1 MMIQTSLSR
10 RRLMSGALALPIL
23 ALPGCTTGL
32 GGFGFVDAI
41 RELLTL
47 SSQRAFANLLRPN
60 GFFDSNVARI
70 DLPPQLGGNGASSIL
85 SRVLTSGPI
94 KERLA
99 LQVNRAAERG
109 AERAAPLVYD
119 AIRTMSIADALSI
132 VRGGPTAAT
141 GLLRNVMGQSLVSA
155 MFPAI
160 GGGLRLADSAVVS
173 EALRLATGIDFNGL
187 SRDISRKA
195 SDGIYAAI
203 GQEEAAIR
211 ANPRSSNSALIQG
224 VFGVL

>member
-1 MMIQTSLSR
+1 MTELPILSR
-10 RRLMSGALALPIL
+10 RRLMTGALALPIL

-32 GGFGFVDAI
+32 GGFGLVDAI

-47 SSQRAFANLLRPN
+47 SSQRAFATLLRPN

-70 DLPPQLGGNGASSIL
+70 DLPPQLGGNGASSFL

-141 GLLRNVMGQSLVSA
+141 GLLRGVMGQSLVSA

-160 GGGLRLADSAVVS
+160 GEGLRLADSAVVS

-187 SRDISRKA
+187 SQDISRKA

-211 ANPRSSNSALIQG
+211 ANPRSSNSALITG